1 VPATATLTATI
12 TAAAAVVEAVPSAT
26 PTLIPAAPTEPPAEA
41 GRLPIEAIVGGAALA
56 LVFGYILLYWRGAA
70 ALDRYAKG
78 FVIEQCP
85 VCQRGSLEVEV
96 RNDRMFG
103 IPRPR
108 WTVRCSDC
116 RSVLRQAGPR
126 RWRYAVDRAE
136 NVALYDRWNGI
147 VIDEEQLKELPQQ
160 AASAPAARSEPRP
173 RPPAQR
179 PAFVDDEEKS

>member
-1 VPATATLTATI
+1 M
-12 TAAAAVVEAVPSAT
+12 TAAAAIVQPEPSLT
-26 PTLIPAAPTEPPAEA
+26 PTLIPSEPTAPPEGG
-41 GRLPIEAIVGGAALA
+41 GRLPTEALVGGGVLL
-56 LVFGYILLYWRGAA
+56 LVLGYILVYWRGAA
-70 ALDRYAKG
+70 ALDRYANG

-85 VCQRGSLEVEV
+85 VCGRGTLEVEV
-96 RNDRMFG
+96 RNDRMLG

-108 WTVRCSDC
+108 WTVRCSEC

-136 NVALYDRWNGI
+136 NVTLYDRWNGI

-160 AASAPAARSEPRP
+160 ASSAPAPRPEPRP
-173 RPPAQR
+173 RPPATP